1 MTQASDRIEL
11 VRRGTELFNRR
22 DFERSLR
29 LLAADSE
36 FEWDTTTVVPDGRV
50 YRGVSEVEAY
60 WSDVFSR
67 WHEFRIEPEEFHEG
81 GDAVVMLGSLH
92 GRGAGSGVPIVST
105 WHQVW
110 RFRGETPVRCENYGD
125 RDEALRAAGLT
136 ES

>member
-1 MTQASDRIEL
+1 MTQANDRIEL

-22 DFERSLR
+22 EFEQSLG
-29 LLAADSE
+29 LLSVDSA

-50 YRGVSEVEAY
+50 YRGMSEIEAY
-60 WSDVFSR
+60 WSDVLSR
-67 WHEFRIEPEEFHEG
+67 WREFRIEPEEFRAGE
-81 GDAVVMLGSLH
+81 DAVVMLGSLH
-92 GRGAGSGVPIVST
+92 GTGAESGVPIVSP